1 MNPLLTCKV
10 RFPFLPYKKVM
21 ECSPYFDSS
30 APRLELY
37 SRSCGFYRVQTYAS
51 SEFSKFLAVYF
62 TVATNRLRRLRI
74 MA

>member
-21 ECSPYFDSS
+21 EYSPYFDSGAS
-30 APRLELY
+30 RLELY
-37 SRSCGFYRVQTYAS
+37 YRSCGFYRMHAHAS

-62 TVATNRLRRLRI
+62 TVATNRLKRLRI